1 MQRRKIWYQ
10 VKASLLGKRALSSV
24 LHSSGFLAKR
34 LKNSAAYGV
43 LILMYHRVVDGVV
56 ARGLGHDGMY
66 VDPETFENH
75 LRFVKRH
82 FLVVSLAEALDHLE
96 QRSVKNVP
104 GERPLCAITF
114 DDGWRD
120 VYENAYP
127 LLRSHGMAATVFLP
141 TGFIGTRNRFWTDR
155 LARLLDT
162 GNPGKGKR
170 GGQAPVGSFFRKQG
184 VPAVADGMEIYGVI
198 EAMKRLP
205 QEEIERI
212 LRALSEEGGVDLTS
226 EGRVFLTWEEAG
238 EMFRSGTVRFG
249 SHTESHRIL
258 TTLSDDEV
266 ACELH
271 CSKERLVAAGVVD
284 PDFIPFAYPNGN
296 HTNRIAAMVRAAGY
310 RLAVTTEKGW
320 NRIKPVP
327 DAYRLM
333 RIGVHQDI
341 ASTDAMFCCR
351 LAEIF

>member
-1 MQRRKIWYQ
+1 

-24 LHSSGFLAKR
+24 LHSSGFLAGR
-34 LKNSAAYGV
+34 LKDVAGDGL

-56 ARGLGHDGMY
+56 ARGLGQDGMY
-66 VDPETFENH
+66 VDVETFGNH

-82 FLVVSLAEALDHLE
+82 FLVVSLAEGLDILE
-96 QRSVKNVP
+96 QRSGGNAP
-104 GERPLCAITF
+104 GDKPLCAITF

-127 LLRSHGMAATVFLP
+127 LLRSYGMSATVFLP

-155 LARLLDT
+155 LARFLIT
-162 GNPGKGKR
+162 ENPGKGMS
-170 GGQAPVGSFFRKQG
+170 GVQTPEGSFIRIPG
-184 VPAVADGMEIYGVI
+184 LPGAADGMDLHGII
-198 EAMKRLP
+198 EAMKRLR

-212 LRALSEEGGVDLTS
+212 LRALSEEDGADPTS
-226 EGRVFLTWEEAG
+226 EERVFLTWEEVG
-238 EMFRSGTVRFG
+238 EMFQSGIVRFG

-266 ACELH
+266 ALELRR
-271 CSKERLVAAGVVD
+271 SKERLVAAGVVN
-284 PDFIPFAYPNGN
+284 PAFIPFAYPNGN
-296 HTNRIAAMVRAAGY
+296 HTDRIAAMVRSAGY

-320 NRIKPVP
+320 NRAKPVP
-327 DAYRLM
+327 DAYRLK

-341 ASTDAMFCCR
+341 ASTDAMFYCR

>member
-1 MQRRKIWYQ
+1 

-24 LHSSGFLAKR
+24 LHSSGFLAKK
-34 LKNSAAYGV
+34 LKDAAAGRV
-43 LILMYHRVVDGVV
+43 LILMYHRIVDGVV
-56 ARGLGHDGMY
+56 ARGLGHEGMY

-75 LRFVKRH
+75 LRFMKRH
-82 FLVVSLAEALDHLE
+82 FLVVSLAEALDLLE
-96 QRSVKNVP
+96 QRSGKNDP
-104 GERPLCAITF
+104 GESPLCAITF

-141 TGFIGTRNRFWTDR
+141 TGFIGTRNWLWMDR
-155 LARLLDT
+155 LARLLNT
-162 GNPGKGKR
+162 WNLGKEKR
-170 GGQAPVGSFFRKQG
+170 GIRTSVGSFLRRQG
-184 VPAVADGMEIYGVI
+184 VTGVADDMELHGIIG
-198 EAMKRLP
+198 AMKRLR

-212 LRALSEEGGVDLTS
+212 LRALSEEGGAAPIS
-226 EGRVFLTWEEAG
+226 EERGFLAWEEVG
-238 EMFRSGTVRFG
+238 EMYQSGLVRFG

-266 ACELH
+266 ALDLLR
-271 CSKERLVAAGVVD
+271 SKERLVAAGVVD

-296 HTNRIAAMVRAAGY
+296 HTDRIAAMVHEAGY
-310 RLAVTTEKGW
+310 GLAVTTEKGW
-320 NRIKPVP
+320 NRAKPVP
-327 DAYRLM
+327 DAYRLK

-351 LAEIF
+351 LAGIF

>member
-1 MQRRKIWYQ
+1 M
-10 VKASLLGKRALSSV
+10 KASLIGKRALSSV
-24 LHSSGFLAKR
+24 LYSSGFLAKR
-34 LKNSAAYGV
+34 LKDSAAGGV

-56 ARGLGHDGMY
+56 ARGLGQDGMY

-75 LRFVKRH
+75 LQFVKRH

-96 QRSVKNVP
+96 QRSGKNDP

-141 TGFIGTRNRFWTDR
+141 TGFIGTQNWLWTDR
-155 LARLLDT
+155 LARLLSIW
-162 GNPGKGKR
+162 NPGKEKR
-170 GGQAPVGSFFRKQG
+170 GARTSVGSFFRKQG
-184 VPAVADGMEIYGVI
+184 VPGAEDGMELHGII
-198 EAMKRLP
+198 EAMKRLR

-212 LRALSEEGGVDLTS
+212 LRALSEEGGADPTS
-226 EGRVFLTWEEAG
+226 EERVFLTWEEVG
-238 EMFRSGTVRFG
+238 EMYLSGLVRFG

-258 TTLSDDEV
+258 TTLTEDEV
-266 ACELH
+266 VLELR
-271 CSKERLVAAGVVD
+271 CSKERLIIEGVVD
-284 PDFIPFAYPNGN
+284 PAFIPFAYPNGN
-296 HTNRIAAMVRAAGY
+296 YTDRIAAMVCAAGY

-320 NRIKPVP
+320 NRAKPVP
-327 DAYRLM
+327 DAYRLK
-333 RIGVHQDI
+333 RYGIHQDI